1 MPSTRTSCPT
11 RCHGPICAASSRCG
25 PGRAW
30 SATTWRPRPYLSCR
44 GCGRCERAL
53 FACAS
58 TRWGRVRSTTS
69 TRPTWTAC
77 CPSPSTPSAGS
88 SNATPV
94 PLSVSKHPLVADSL
108 RGLRDSTTQPDEF
121 RALARNVITMLLYEA
136 TADLPVKHG
145 KVRTPLAEA
154 DAIEVETEV
163 VAIPVL
169 RAGLGLLAPVLE
181 LLPRVSVGYIGL
193 ERDETTAVARIYYN
207 KLPHLRGKIPLL
219 LDPMLATGG
228 SAAQALDL
236 IKAAGGRNTRMIC
249 IVAAPEGVRVLQ
261 ERHPEVDIYTAALD
275 ERLNDRAY
283 IVPGLGDFG
292 DRLFGTG

>member
-1 MPSTRTSCPT
+1 
-11 RCHGPICAASSRCG
+11 
-25 PGRAW
+25 
-30 SATTWRPRPYLSCR
+30 
-44 GCGRCERAL
+44 
-53 FACAS
+53 
-58 TRWGRVRSTTS
+58 
-69 TRPTWTAC
+69 
-77 CPSPSTPSAGS
+77 
-88 SNATPV
+88 V

-121 RALARNVITMLLYEA
+121 RALARNVMTMLLYEA
-136 TADLPVKHG
+136 TADLPVKRS
-145 KVRTPLAEA
+145 KVQTPLAEA
-154 DAIEVETEV
+154 DAIEIAAEV

-169 RAGLGLLAPVLE
+169 RAGLGLLAPVME

-193 ERDETTAVARIYYN
+193 ERDEQTAVARIYYN
-207 KLPHLRGKIPLL
+207 KLPKLQGKIPLL

-228 SAAQALDL
+228 SAAQALDM
-236 IKAAGGRNTRMIC
+236 IKEAGGRDARMIC
-249 IVAAPEGVRVLQ
+249 IVAAPEGVKVLQ